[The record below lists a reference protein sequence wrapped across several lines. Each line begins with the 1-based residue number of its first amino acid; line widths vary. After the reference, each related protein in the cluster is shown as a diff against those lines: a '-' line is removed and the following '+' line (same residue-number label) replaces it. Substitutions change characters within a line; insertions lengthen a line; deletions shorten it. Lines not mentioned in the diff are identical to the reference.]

1 MASPIR
7 RLSLGVRSAIVRAL
21 ALVLLLAVSVPAA
34 ASDGVDWR
42 KAAETDLTAAR
53 DLLRDNHPAG
63 HPALG
68 KAEFLAW
75 LDKGHA
81 EGMARAARVTN
92 FAGYLAVLQAY
103 ALGFGDGHIRAQPVQ
118 DRRAFQWPGF
128 LVALKGG
135 RWVVADRAEGEPGL
149 PPVGAVLTA
158 CDGREPDVLAWEK
171 MGRFTADLR
180 LEAQRIATSPALL
193 VETGNPFVQ
202 HPSACTLEA
211 DGKTVTLTLS
221 WRPIGAEEVSR
232 RTRAAVPRAAIGFG
246 LRPVGE
252 GWWISLQGL
261 TDEAG
266 AVLDAVEDRLDEI
279 RKAPFVVV
287 DLRGNGGGNS
297 RWTSRLAETLHGRSY
312 VQDRMPAT
320 EGTCEPRWRVSADNL
335 KTVESYQ
342 TTMAAALGRMGVTAL
357 GRTESAMRA
366 ALKTGEPFVP
376 SLSERCTVSDP
387 PDAPPGRS
395 AMAGRVLLV
404 TDHVCFSSCLIATDE
419 FRRLGAI
426 HVGGTTNAAQ
436 PYTEVRAV
444 VLPSGH
450 ARFSTMQAWAP
461 GLEDRRGP
469 FVPDH
474 PYPGDLADTA
484 ALELWVLGQ
493 LLPAL
498 DRR

>member
-1 MASPIR
+1 MAVAMS
-7 RLSLGVRSAIVRAL
+7 IVARAL
-21 ALVLLLAVSVPAA
+21 ALLIQLAAALSAPPAL
-34 ASDGVDWR
+34 ASDGIDWR
-42 KAAETDLTAAR
+42 RAAETDLTAAR
-53 DLLRDNHPAG
+53 DLLRGNHPAG

-68 KAEFLAW
+68 KTEFLDW

-81 EGMARAARVTN
+81 EGMARAATVTD

-103 ALGFGDGHIRAQPVQ
+103 ALGFGDGHIRVQPVQ
-118 DRRAFQWPGF
+118 DRRVFQWPGF

-135 RWVVADRAEGEPGL
+135 RWVVADTAESGPGL
-149 PPVGAVLTA
+149 PPLGATLTA
-158 CDGREPDVLAWEK
+158 CDGRDPETLAWEK
-171 MGRFTADLR
+171 MGRFTADLT
-180 LEAQRIATSPALL
+180 LEAQRVSTSPALL
-193 VETGNPFVQ
+193 VDAGNLFV
-202 HPSACTLEA
+202 PRPAACALEA
-211 DGKTVTLTLS
+211 EGRAIAVTLD
-221 WRPIGAEEVSR
+221 WRPIAAEELSR
-232 RTRAAVPRAAIGFG
+232 RTRAALPRAANAFG
-246 LRPVGE
+246 LRAVGD
-252 GWWISLQGL
+252 GWWIGL
-261 TDEAG
+261 PALSNEAEG
-266 AVLDAVEDRLDEI
+266 VLKAVEGRLEEI

-297 RWTSRLAETLHGRSY
+297 AWTTRLAETLYGRDH
-312 VQDRMPAT
+312 VRARMPRT
-320 EGTCEPRWRVSADNL
+320 EGTCDPRWRVSADNL

-376 SLSERCTVSDP
+376 TLSERCTMSDP
-387 PDAPPGRS
+387 PEAPSGRS

-436 PYTEVRAV
+436 PFTEVRAV
-444 VLPSGH
+444 TLPSGH
-450 ARFSTMQAWAP
+450 ARFATMQAWAP
-461 GLEDRRGP
+461 GLEGRRGP

-484 ALELWVLGQ
+484 ALELWLQAQ
-493 LLPAL
+493 LLPSL
-498 DRR
+498 ERR